1 MPLIDNTDLRP
12 LHFMGIA
19 GAGMSALAELCA
31 RRGARVTGCDRDPSG
46 AADLTD
52 LGIEVSKGHD
62 AGHVIGHRALVVSS
76 AIPKDH
82 PEIARAIGLGIPVI
96 RRAEA
101 LAEATAGGTLVAI
114 AGTHGKSTTTVM
126 TTEALAAAGLNP
138 TGVVGARVTAWNG
151 NLSGGGNDVFVV
163 EADEYDRSFLALAP
177 DVAVVTNVEADHLDI
192 YRDLDDVREAFEQ
205 FVRDARWIVLCADQS
220 GSHHL
225 RTPPSAEVVR
235 YGVSSLDARLVARA
249 IETRDGRTTFDVH
262 FDGVR
267 RGRVSIGAV
276 GQHNV
281 LNALAALGVGLARFG
296 VTVEQMAPGLAT
308 FAGTERRFQRIGD
321 AGGVSVVD
329 DYAHHPTEVRA
340 TLSAARLAFPG
351 RRIVIAFQPH
361 LFSRTRDFAADFG
374 LALAR
379 ADELFLCD
387 IYPAREQP
395 IPDVSSGLIADSAA
409 LAGRR
414 PVWMGSRSG
423 LAAALAGFVKPGDV
437 VLTVGAGDITKTAP
451 ELLALLGGST

>member
-1 MPLIDNTDLRP
+1 MPLIDESDPRP

-19 GAGMSALAELCA
+19 GAGMSALAELCS
-31 RRGARVTGCDRDPSG
+31 RRGATVTGCDRDPSG
-46 AADLTD
+46 AADLKG
-52 LGIEVSKGHD
+52 LGIEVSTGHD
-62 AGHVIGHRALVVSS
+62 ASHVIGHRALVVSS

-82 PEIARAIGLGIPVI
+82 PEIARAIDLGIPVI

-126 TTEALAAAGLNP
+126 TTEALAAAGINP
-138 TGVVGARVTAWNG
+138 TGVVGARVSAWKG

-192 YRDLDDVREAFEQ
+192 YRDLDDVRAAFEQ
-205 FVRDARWIVLCADQS
+205 FVRNARWIVLCADQS
-220 GSHHL
+220 VSHHL
-225 RTPPSAEVVR
+225 RTPPSAELVR
-235 YGVSSLDARLVARA
+235 YGVGSLDARLVARG
-249 IETRDGRTTFDVH
+249 IETSAGRTAFDVH
-262 FDGVR
+262 FDGAR
-267 RGRVSIGAV
+267 HGRVSIGAV
-276 GQHNV
+276 GLHNV

-296 VTVEQMAPGLAT
+296 VTVEQMAPGLAG
-308 FAGTERRFQRIGD
+308 FVGAERRFQRLGT
-321 AGGVSVVD
+321 ASGVSVVD
-329 DYAHHPTEVRA
+329 DYAHHPTEIRA

-351 RRIVIAFQPH
+351 RRIVVAFQPH

-387 IYPAREQP
+387 IYPAREQA
-395 IPDVSSGLIADSAA
+395 IPGVSSGLIADSAA

-414 PVWMGSRSG
+414 PAWMGTRTG
-423 LAAALAGFVKPGDV
+423 LSAALAGFVKDGDV
-437 VLTVGAGDITKTAP
+437 VLTVGAGDITRTGP
-451 ELLALLGGST
+451 ELLALLGGVA